1 MAAARGGLPVHILDA
16 VARHVLP
23 QVFELAPFPE
33 LAAQANAG
41 IAGSEE
47 KRGRRAVAEIRID
60 SQRALHREPMP
71 RHPQTERRYG
81 FQVQLGEWMIAARAP
96 RARPVESRAAGRRRG
111 LQHELPGLD
120 A

>member
-71 RHPQTERRYG
+71 RHPQTELHLETISP
-81 FQVQLGEWMIAARAP
+81 LGLWMARHRFPMECAL
-96 RARPVESRAAGRRRG
+96 RE
-111 LQHELPGLD
+111 
-120 A
+120 